1 MTIPPD
7 NRGVKG
13 ELAVV
18 ERSAASGTAQRVT
31 RDVEPSAVRD
41 LLEDALRATVA
52 FVDHGTVELVPV
64 RSRMSGD
71 TDAFAVRAGDAPD
84 LAGREVVFLRD
95 DGAYWF
101 ELRGISLRGI
111 ARRIGAREP
120 GEAGGLAWYAVEPR
134 RVIAWDYATIRY
146 A

>member
-1 MTIPPD
+1 MPE
-7 NRGVKG
+7 G
-13 ELAVV
+13 
-18 ERSAASGTAQRVT
+18 SAASGTALRVT

-41 LLEDALRATVA
+41 LREDAPRATVA
-52 FVDHGTVELVPV
+52 FVDHGAVELLPV
-64 RSRMSGD
+64 RAHGSGD
-71 TDAFAVRAGDAPD
+71 THAFAVRAGDAPD
-84 LAGREVVFLRD
+84 LAGREVVFVRD

-101 ELRGISLRGI
+101 ELRGISVRGI
-111 ARRIGAREP
+111 ARRIDAPEP